1 MSHNG
6 KVSAKKLDGFLNKLS
21 ELVDALPS
29 QETKSRLDRELAAL
43 ITFLEGFRAKL
54 KSLPTDGDVDGVTST
69 IETIKDFV
77 RVAEADP
84 VMSRVLGLSSVNGG
98 LRKSPQR
105 PLAGRERE
113 EAKIVAAEL
122 QTLSPGD
129 VERKLADKQ
138 KYNVPILKQ
147 IGRELGL
154 NLPSRATRLS
164 IIEKI
169 TKKTANL
176 RGYSYLRHGN
186 DGSPLETDA

>member
-6 KVSAKKLDGFLNKLS
+6 KVSAKKLDSFLNKLS

-29 QETKSRLDRELAAL
+29 QETKGRLDQELAAL
-43 ITFLEGFRAKL
+43 ITFLEGFRARL
-54 KSLPTDGDVDGVTST
+54 QSLPTGADVDGVTST

-77 RVAEADP
+77 RVAESDP
-84 VMSRVLGLSSVNGG
+84 VMSRVLGLSSVGG
-98 LRKSPQR
+98 LRRSTQR
-105 PLAGRERE
+105 PLAGQERE
-113 EAKIVAAEL
+113 AAKIVAAEL
-122 QTLSPGD
+122 RTLAPAD

-138 KYNVPILKQ
+138 KYNVPMLKQ

-186 DGSPLETDA
+186 DGSPLEADA

>member
-6 KVSAKKLDGFLNKLS
+6 KVSAKKLDSFLNKLS

-98 LRKSPQR
+98 FRKSPQR

-113 EAKIVAAEL
+113 EAKTVAAEL
-122 QTLSPGD
+122 RTLSPGD

-138 KYNVPILKQ
+138 KYNVPMLKQ

-169 TKKTANL
+169 AKKTANL